1 MLSREAADN
10 EAAMF
15 VRSNR
20 RLRKKWIIGTI
31 ELFGAQIP
39 DPVAHDR
46 NNIIPDWQEG
56 GLDRLAEF
64 CLDLARVLKHV
75 TPLD

>member
-31 ELFGAQIP
+31 ELSVRKYLTQWRTTATTSSPTGRKVVSIAL
-39 DPVAHDR
+39 R
-46 NNIIPDWQEG
+46 N
-56 GLDRLAEF
+56 F
-64 CLDLARVLKHV
+64 VLISRGS
-75 TPLD
+75 